1 MQIQHVSYISP
12 KENIYPATKISSLFI
27 ILIQTLGII
36 MESTNQSWSICVLC
50 YNEEG
55 SISKVLTDLEAVFTE
70 KPSIDY
76 EIIVINDGST
86 DGSREVIQDHINRS
100 SSKKLK
106 LIDHPENLG
115 IGMAI
120 RTGYQNSEKE
130 NVMAMCGDGQF
141 KLEDLKNNLSIE
153 NGSFISYFRKDKTN
167 YTLFRKFLS
176 ETNKSVNRYFFGI
189 HLKDVNWVKA
199 YKREDLESIDYEI
212 QSSLVETEIAAKL
225 IKKGLHVKEV
235 ETYYLPRLAGEAKG
249 ASLKIVYLAVIE
261 LFKLIY
267 VINVKFRPS

>member
-1 MQIQHVSYISP
+1 
-12 KENIYPATKISSLFI
+12 
-27 ILIQTLGII
+27 

-76 EIIVINDGST
+76 EILVINDGST
-86 DGSREVIQDHINRS
+86 DGSREVIQDHINKS

-199 YKREDLESIDYEI
+199 YKRKDLESIDYEI

>member
-1 MQIQHVSYISP
+1 
-12 KENIYPATKISSLFI
+12 
-27 ILIQTLGII
+27 
-36 MESTNQSWSICVLC
+36 
-50 YNEEG
+50 
-55 SISKVLTDLEAVFTE
+55 
-70 KPSIDY
+70 
-76 EIIVINDGST
+76 
-86 DGSREVIQDHINRS
+86 
-100 SSKKLK
+100 
-106 LIDHPENLG
+106 
-115 IGMAI
+115 
-120 RTGYQNSEKE
+120 
-130 NVMAMCGDGQF
+130 MCGDGQF

-249 ASLKIVYLAVIE
+249 ASLKIIYLALIE

-267 VINVKFRPS
+267 VINVKV